1 MKGGDR
7 MLALLASAVLVQ
19 AAAAFAPGC
28 WPGPAGVA
36 RRGRTPA
43 ASTRPLG
50 VPLLPPLRARG
61 RTSRAATRMTHAA
74 IEVCDEALSR
84 APQTHA
90 PMHPQCPPAA
100 RPDARRTASRSLWRR
115 RARQRRASTRGST
128 TSSSGWATQSR
139 RPHGSSRVSAS
150 SPWPIGG
157 SRRVIAT
164 PSPTSC
170 RCALSFY
177 LCDARGA
184 ARPLSGGGLISVC
197 PHSHCVCVCVCA
209 RARWRAARAGALCLH
224 ISAQSGQRRNS
235 HAPCKAWRRRPRCR
249 HPRQGLPRPLRHAH

>member
-1 MKGGDR
+1 

-19 AAAAFAPGC
+19 AAAAFAPAGC

-197 PHSHCVCVCVCA
+197 PHSHCVCVCARA